1 MPKTNIKFLITTLS
15 VIFSLIFI
23 ATPTYATTSVT
34 TDKAVATTTEPKANQ
49 IIKELEQ
56 AGFTKQVT
64 GNKRQETITLTKD
77 GVTVTLTHVTQ
88 QTRNSTDRWVIGVT
102 DLYYG
107 TDAWGFYLKAGWSLQ
122 AALVAVTS
130 VVPGGVP
137 LKAALRVILPA
148 LLKGAVKFAGSLD
161 GVVKDVIDM
170 LSWPCPPFQPR
181 YIRFD
186 PFRTKCG

>member
-1 MPKTNIKFLITTLS
+1 MPKTNTKFLITTLS

-88 QTRNSTDRWVIGVT
+88 QTQTRLSWGD
-102 DLYYG
+102 DP
-107 TDAWGFYLKAGWSLQ
+107 WGFYIKLEWHEQVALAAGTL
-122 AALVAVTS
+122 AA
-130 VVPGGVP
+130 GGGAGLA
-137 LKAALRVILPA
+137 LKAALKI
-148 LLKGAVKFAGSLD
+148 AVKAGTAFLA
-161 GVVKDVIDM
+161 GLEVVDK
-170 LSWPCPPFQPR
+170 LSDIIGAGPCPPFQPR

>member
-1 MPKTNIKFLITTLS
+1 MPKTNTKFLITTLS

-88 QTRNSTDRWVIGVT
+88 QTQTRLSWGD
-102 DLYYG
+102 DP
-107 TDAWGFYLKAGWSLQ
+107 WGFYIKLEWHEQVALAAGTSFGAGL
-122 AALVAVTS
+122 AV
-130 VVPGGVP
+130 
-137 LKAALRVILPA
+137 KAALKLAFDIVLSKLQRKL
-148 LLKGAVKFAGSLD
+148 AGKLAKASLAAMPPFE
-161 GVVKDVIDM
+161 VFM
-170 LSWPCPPFQPR
+170 ESLSACPPFQPR

-186 PFRTKCG
+186 PFRTKCN

>member
-1 MPKTNIKFLITTLS
+1 MPKTNIKFLIITLS

-88 QTRNSTDRWVIGVT
+88 QTQTRLSWGD
-102 DLYYG
+102 DP
-107 TDAWGFYLKAGWSLQ
+107 WGFYIKLEWHEQVALAAGTL
-122 AALVAVTS
+122 AA
-130 VVPGGVP
+130 GGGAGLA
-137 LKAALRVILPA
+137 LKAALKI
-148 LLKGAVKFAGSLD
+148 AVKAGTAFLA
-161 GVVKDVIDM
+161 GLEVVDK
-170 LSWPCPPFQPR
+170 LSDIIGAGPCPPFQPR

>member
-88 QTRNSTDRWVIGVT
+88 QAQTRLSWGD
-102 DLYYG
+102 DP
-107 TDAWGFYLKAGWSLQ
+107 WGFYIKLEWHEQVALAAG
-122 AALVAVTS
+122 TS
-130 VVPGGVP
+130 IGAG
-137 LKAALRVILPA
+137 LAIKAAVKA
-148 LLKGAVKFAGSLD
+148 LLKTAVPFVLTAGGFFLD
-161 GVVKDVIDM
+161 NNLFENNFVKPLDQFFDSI
-170 LSWPCPPFQPR
+170 SICFTFQPR
-181 YIRFD
+181 YIRFA
-186 PFRTKCG
+186 PFRTKCN

>member
-1 MPKTNIKFLITTLS
+1 MPKANTKFLITTLS

-88 QTRNSTDRWVIGVT
+88 QTQTRLSWGD
-102 DLYYG
+102 DP
-107 TDAWGFYLKAGWSLQ
+107 WGFYIKLEWHEQVALAAGTSFGAGL
-122 AALVAVTS
+122 AV
-130 VVPGGVP
+130 
-137 LKAALRVILPA
+137 KAALRLAFGVVLSN
-148 LLKGAVKFAGSLD
+148 LQRKFAGQLAKTSLAAMPPFE
-161 GVVKDVIDM
+161 VFM
-170 LSWPCPPFQPR
+170 ESLSVCPPFQPR

-186 PFRTKCG
+186 PFRTKCN

>member
-1 MPKTNIKFLITTLS
+1 MPKTNMKFLITTLS

-88 QTRNSTDRWVIGVT
+88 QTQTRLSWGD
-102 DLYYG
+102 DP
-107 TDAWGFYLKAGWSLQ
+107 WGFYIKLEWHEQVALAAGTL
-122 AALVAVTS
+122 AA
-130 VVPGGVP
+130 GGGAGLA
-137 LKAALRVILPA
+137 LKAALKI
-148 LLKGAVKFAGSLD
+148 AVKAGTAFLA
-161 GVVKDVIDM
+161 GLEVVDK
-170 LSWPCPPFQPR
+170 LSDIIGAGPCPPFQPR

>member
-1 MPKTNIKFLITTLS
+1 MPKANIKFLITTLS

-88 QTRNSTDRWVIGVT
+88 QTQTRLSWGD
-102 DLYYG
+102 DP
-107 TDAWGFYLKAGWSLQ
+107 WGFYIKLEWHEQVALAAGTL
-122 AALVAVTS
+122 AA
-130 VVPGGVP
+130 GGGAGLA
-137 LKAALRVILPA
+137 LKAALKI
-148 LLKGAVKFAGSLD
+148 AVKAGTAFLA
-161 GVVKDVIDM
+161 GLEVVDK
-170 LSWPCPPFQPR
+170 LSDIIGAGPCPPFQPR